1 MLKKNMDTIQL
12 NKFSKLHN
20 GNDVFFCKTDFLL
33 QDFEQIKKLKND
45 VTLISGNSDYIID
58 NRFLEVLPKN
68 VKKWYAQNAM
78 INTDVIK
85 TLPMGIEN
93 YKPSDRTGHG
103 VGYDR
108 VSTKV
113 MLIDNLKQKEPQKF
127 VYSNFKIQNNVSH
140 RSEVAKYCKT
150 SEHIDWDEPNLSLS
164 TFFKKML
171 SYEAIVCPDG
181 NGPDTHRFY
190 EVLYMGRIPIVFNK
204 VLYNNLYHKFPC
216 VILEDISELLD
227 YDLLREKID
236 DVKSKEYD
244 LSVLDTQYWIDEI
257 LK

>member
-20 GNDVFFCKTDFLL
+20 GKDVFFCKTDFLL

-45 VTLISGNSDYIID
+45 ITLISGNSDYIID

-68 VKKWYAQNAM
+68 VKRWYAQNAM

-93 YKPSDRTGHG
+93 YKPANRSGHG

-113 MLIDNLKQKEPQKF
+113 MLIDNLKQKNPHKF

-140 RSEVAKYCKT
+140 RSEIAEYCKT
-150 SEHIDWDEPNLSLS
+150 SEHIDWDEP
-164 TFFKKML
+164 
-171 SYEAIVCPDG
+171 
-181 NGPDTHRFY
+181 
-190 EVLYMGRIPIVFNK
+190 
-204 VLYNNLYHKFPC
+204 
-216 VILEDISELLD
+216 
-227 YDLLREKID
+227 
-236 DVKSKEYD
+236 
-244 LSVLDTQYWIDEI
+244 
-257 LK
+257 

>member
-1 MLKKNMDTIQL
+1 MDTIQL

-20 GNDVFFCKTDFLL
+20 GKNVFFCKTDFLL
-33 QDFEQIKKLKND
+33 NDFETIKKIPND
-45 VTLISGNSDYIID
+45 VILISGNSDYII
-58 NRFLEVLPKN
+58 NEKFLDVLPRN

-93 YKPSDRTGHG
+93 YKPADREGHG

-108 VSTKV
+108 VSVKET
-113 MLIDNLKQKEPQKF
+113 LIDILKQKEPNKF
-127 VYSNFKIQNNVSH
+127 IYSNFKIQNNVQH
-140 RSEVAKYCKT
+140 RTEVSEYCKK
-150 SEHIDWDEPNLSLS
+150 SEFIEWESPDLSLS

-171 SYEAIVCPDG
+171 SYEAIICPDG

-204 VLYNNLYHKFPC
+204 TLYTNLYHRFPC
-216 VILEDISELLD
+216 VILESPSDLLN
-227 YDLLREKID
+227 YELLREKINEA
-236 DVKSKEYD
+236 KSKD
-244 LSVLDTQYWIDEI
+244 WDRNILNTQYWIDEI

>member
-1 MLKKNMDTIQL
+1 MDTIQL

-20 GNDVFFCKTDFLL
+20 GKTIFFCKTDFLHK
-33 QDFEQIKKLKND
+33 DFETIKHIPNE
-45 VTLISGNSDYIID
+45 VVLISGNSDYIID
-58 NRFLEVLPKN
+58 ERFLKVLPSN
-68 VKKWYAQNAM
+68 VKRWYAQNAM
-78 INTDVIK
+78 INTDIIK

-93 YKPSDRTGHG
+93 YKPADRNGHG

-113 MLIDNLKQKEPQKF
+113 MLIDNLKQKTPHKF
-127 VYSNFKIQNNVSH
+127 IYSNFKVKNNIKH
-140 RSEVAKYCKT
+140 RGDVLEYCKK
-150 SEHIDWDEPNLSLS
+150 SEFVDWDEPNLSLS

-204 VLYNNLYHKFPC
+204 VLYDNLYHKFPC
-216 VILEDISELLD
+216 VLLESPEQLMD
-227 YDLLREKID
+227 YTLLRQRID
-236 DVKSKEYD
+236 EVRDKEWNLD
-244 LSVLDTQYWIDEI
+244 VLDTNYWINEI
-257 LK
+257 KNNL